1 MSDKKECPENKI
13 VNPQT
18 GRCVLKTGAIG
29 KKLLKTKEIKV
40 ITEIIK
46 VPTSK

>member
-1 MSDKKECPENKI
+1 MSDKKECPDDKI
-13 VNPQT
+13 INPET

-29 KKLLKTKEIKV
+29 KKLLKTKEMKV